1 MPCCIYRDRNKV
13 EIDPRGETGD
23 LVTRLDCLLI
33 ARIVDKKRKREE
45 KKRKNSVVA
54 RLINHRGQSIEIS
67 IHPLL
72 RFYEFHER
80 IVPTLTRTK
89 YTAWKN
95 RWISGKKGNEG
106 IRVKE
111 KCSVC
116 ASEVVYTYV
125 CVLFVFVLCKDRV
138 TRGSRYRVTV
148 PRILSSGSS
157 WCTKRSRQII
167 GSLGAQVKCQSL

>member
-13 EIDPRGETGD
+13 EIDPRGD

-116 ASEVVYTYV
+116 ASLRYV

>member
-116 ASEVVYTYV
+116 ASLSCMYV
-125 CVLFVFVLCKDRV
+125 CMCASCSSSSFA
-138 TRGSRYRVTV
+138 
-148 PRILSSGSS
+148 RIE
-157 WCTKRSRQII
+157 
-167 GSLGAQVKCQSL
+167 